1 MSGGVEVSIETQSF
15 RATPMEPVSIDDA
28 VSLGGASSNGVFA
41 VIEHEDPRAMI
52 VIAPDGSLL
61 IHGISN
67 IEAASL
73 IAEEILLSM
82 GMSESGLVIERGE
95 VLASFY
101 LGRAVLLGLAAE
113 RFSDVEHDIRL
124 DALRIEAKRHSC
136 TIVLFNNGRGV
147 VMGQSSRKVA
157 EMAASYWLSRLEE
170 EGALA

>member
-1 MSGGVEVSIETQSF
+1 MSRGVEVSIETQSF
-15 RATPMEPVSIDDA
+15 RATPAEPVTLEDA
-28 VSLGGASSNGVFA
+28 VRLGGASSNGAFA

-52 VIAPDGSLL
+52 VIGPDGTIL

-67 IEAASL
+67 IEAATL
-73 IAEEILLSM
+73 IAEEILLRM
-82 GMSESGLVIERGE
+82 GMSESGLVMDRGE

-101 LGRAVLLGLAAE
+101 IGRAVLIGLAAE
-113 RFSDVEHDIRL
+113 RFSDAEHDIRL
-124 DALRIEAKRHSC
+124 DALRIDAKRHKC
-136 TIVLFNNGRGV
+136 TVILFNNGRGI

>member
-15 RATPMEPVSIDDA
+15 RAIPIEPVSLEEA
-28 VSLGGASSNGVFA
+28 VSLGGASSNGAFA
-41 VIEHEDPRAMI
+41 VIEHEGPRATI
-52 VIAPDGSLL
+52 VIDRDGSLL

-67 IEAASL
+67 IEAATL
-73 IAEEILLSM
+73 IAEETLLRM
-82 GMSESGLVIERGE
+82 GMSENGLQIERGD
-95 VLASFY
+95 VLASFL
-101 LGRAVLLGLAAE
+101 LGRSVLLGLAAE

-124 DALRIEAKRHSC
+124 DALRIDAKRHKC
-136 TIVLFNNGRGV
+136 TIILFNNGRGI